1 MVGIRNGIESRDM
14 QLWALNCVASLT
26 FWIKQFLI
34 PVYFKYRV
42 HYS

>member
-14 QLWALNCVASLT
+14 QLWASLT